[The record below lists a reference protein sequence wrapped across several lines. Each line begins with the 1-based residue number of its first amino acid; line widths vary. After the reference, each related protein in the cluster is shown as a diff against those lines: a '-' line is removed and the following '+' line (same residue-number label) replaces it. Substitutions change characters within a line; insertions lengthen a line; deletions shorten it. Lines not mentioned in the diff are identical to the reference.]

1 MREFDRVLLA
11 KRLSRDENYST
22 DAHVPQRSL
31 PAATMGLT
39 TECANGYRADDNPLW
54 HPQPR

>member
-31 PAATMGLT
+31 PAATMGV
-39 TECANGYRADDNPLW
+39 DDGMREW
-54 HPQPR
+54 IPRGR